1 LNGEVQERKLPEM
14 VIALRKIKLWRGQ
27 SSKRYRLLL
36 NAEKLKVAIRITTRI
51 KALKTM
57 FFGGAFRKRFVL
69 SNSHKK
75 S

>member
-14 VIALRKIKLWRGQ
+14 VIALRGIKLWRGQ

-51 KALKTM
+51 KTLKTM
-57 FFGGAFRKRFVL
+57 LFTEAFRK
-69 SNSHKK
+69 
-75 S
+75 